1 MYRLGNGADDIRDAK
16 NVRVLFFALKKI
28 IRKLFTLLL
37 SLSRSLS
44 YLLCILLCL
53 IVGKVV
59 GSVNY
64 ISYVTD
70 NSLECCPY

>member
-28 IRKLFTLLL
+28 IIVFEKVIIL
-37 SLSRSLS
+37 SPVYPSLP
-44 YLLCILLCL
+44 YCWPVLE
-53 IVGKVV
+53 
-59 GSVNY
+59 SVNY